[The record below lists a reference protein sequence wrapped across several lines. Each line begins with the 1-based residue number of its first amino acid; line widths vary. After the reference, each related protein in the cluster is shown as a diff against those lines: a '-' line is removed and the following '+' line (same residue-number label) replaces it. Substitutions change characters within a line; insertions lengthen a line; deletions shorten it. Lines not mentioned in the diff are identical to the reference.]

1 MITVKVK
8 EKDKL
13 KKVGEEVVMKAVI
26 NLMIYNNC
34 LPKRATFLCHVLVK
48 EFEETIVCTSP
59 PTFLLGDLNLQPNFQ
74 KGRGFAGPQLLEGV
88 AGKEGGYF
96 FQGGRVKISQKNI
109 N

>member
-13 KKVGEEVVMKAVI
+13 KKVGKEVVMKVVI

-48 EFEETIVCTSP
+48 EFGETIVCTP
-59 PTFLLGDLNLQPNFQ
+59 PPPPLLLGDLNLQPNFQ
-74 KGRGFAGPQLLEGV
+74 KGRGLAGPQLLEGV
-88 AGKEGGYF
+88 AKKEGGYF
-96 FQGGRVKISQKNI
+96 FQGGG
-109 N
+109 